1 MKTLLTNIDIRNK
14 ITEYGLFYYEVA
26 EELAMKNSNF
36 SVLLKTFLT
45 EPQKK
50 KIYEAIEK
58 VYRKKKRRNKNDRL
72 TKK

>member
-58 VYRKKKRRNKNDRL
+58 AYRKKKRRNKNDRTRL
-72 TKK
+72 

>member
-58 VYRKKKRRNKNDRL
+58 AYKKKKRRNKNDRL

>member
-50 KIYEAIEK
+50 KIYEAVEK
-58 VYRKKKRRNKNDRL
+58 AYRKKKRRNKNDRL

>member
-45 EPQKK
+45 ESQKK

-58 VYRKKKRRNKNDRL
+58 AYRKKKRRNKNDRTRL
-72 TKK
+72 

>member
-58 VYRKKKRRNKNDRL
+58 AYKKKKRRNKNDRTRL
-72 TKK
+72 

>member
-50 KIYEAIEK
+50 KIYGAIEK
-58 VYRKKKRRNKNDRL
+58 AYKKKKRRNKNDRTRL
-72 TKK
+72 

>member
-58 VYRKKKRRNKNDRL
+58 AYRKKKRRNKNDRL